1 MPKLKTIKAVA
12 KRFRITK
19 NGKVLKKKCGQDHYN
34 SRESGKVTRNKRRS
48 TQLSDAFSRNVKSFL
63 PHT

>member
-34 SRESGKVTRNKRRS
+34 SRESGKVSRNKRRP
-48 TQLSDAFSRNVKSFL
+48 TKLSDAFTRNVKGFL
-63 PHT
+63 PNH